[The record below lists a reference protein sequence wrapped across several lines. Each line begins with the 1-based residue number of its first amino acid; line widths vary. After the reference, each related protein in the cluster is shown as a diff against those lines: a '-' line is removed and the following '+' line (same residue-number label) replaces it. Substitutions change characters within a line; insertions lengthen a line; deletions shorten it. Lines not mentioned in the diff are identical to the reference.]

1 MCMGSSELTSP
12 VQAGV
17 GGGHLLHPAP
27 QLLAAAGSQGR
38 DVPGPRQSDDR
49 GLPHLGAARMDQ
61 RSLRQLLPGQD
72 LGQGGARAGGGGPGP
87 RDGRGGGGGLLP
99 QSQPSQVCQSRYFEH
114 F

>member
-1 MCMGSSELTSP
+1 MLPGSSELTSP

-38 DVPGPRQSDDR
+38 DVPGPRQPDDR

-72 LGQGGARAGGGGPGP
+72 LGQGGARAG
-87 RDGRGGGGGLLP
+87 RNLYKRAFQHSDYFANRCTLP
-99 QSQPSQVCQSRYFEH
+99 WKLENSNSKT
-114 F
+114 

>member
-1 MCMGSSELTSP
+1 MWPGSSELTSP
-12 VQAGV
+12 AQAGV

-38 DVPGPRQSDDR
+38 DVPGPRQPDDR

-72 LGQGGARAGGGGPGP
+72 LGQGGARAG
-87 RDGRGGGGGLLP
+87 RNCVICKRALNIYCQNWKTLTLP
-99 QSQPSQVCQSRYFEH
+99 
-114 F
+114 